1 MALTPKPDGT
11 LRAIG
16 LTPMTYRV
24 WARARRQEVLEW
36 EDAKAGFWD
45 SAMRSSS
52 ALRAGVLRALANES
66 AATIGMASATW
77 MWDFEKFYDSVNLE
91 RLVSESISLG
101 FCAVI
106 LYMSL
111 AIHTSVRLI
120 KVQGHLAE
128 GINPT
133 TGLVAGD
140 THAQTLAKLVLY
152 WALDNY
158 HAKFAGAC
166 AKQYIDDIAAR
177 VEGLKQDVVRIAVD
191 SALWLKKALE
201 EASCVVSMKKM
212 ALLASSKDLGKEIQ
226 QALESGGF
234 KVSHVEFAKD
244 LGLASAAGRRRCA
257 VVQKSRLKKNRPRV
271 DRIGRFARVV
281 RKASKLFS
289 TGVLPSD
296 VYGCEAM
303 WVAPTTLRL
312 IRRRGAR
319 ATGAT
324 TAGSCCA
331 TALAIAYGDY
341 GDPGIAVPA
350 RMVRGVVAYL
360 GQGSACHKRV
370 RRTWELLRP
379 KLDDQKRWLN
389 IRGPVGAMIGTLK
402 DQGWEPLAPNVW
414 SGPDGQ
420 DWELH
425 SSAGWLSLFATLRT
439 QCANACGRKLRNM
452 LTAKG
457 WKQGLTCVRFASTCG
472 SWRKGELWGEYGML
486 SCIAC
491 AGLWPRARIAAS
503 GKPASPIC
511 ERCGKAEET
520 LEHKFWYCE
529 HNYTILHPDVI
540 MSKRLIKEARRACI
554 NYPSFWL
561 RGLTPST
568 WAWILVLS
576 ASLL

>member
-1 MALTPKPDGT
+1 M
-11 LRAIG
+11 
-16 LTPMTYRV
+16 
-24 WARARRQEVLEW
+24 
-36 EDAKAGFWD
+36 
-45 SAMRSSS
+45 
-52 ALRAGVLRALANES
+52 
-66 AATIGMASATW
+66 
-77 MWDFEKFYDSVNLE
+77 
-91 RLVSESISLG
+91 
-101 FCAVI
+101 
-106 LYMSL
+106 
-111 AIHTSVRLI
+111 
-120 KVQGHLAE
+120 
-128 GINPT
+128 
-133 TGLVAGD
+133 VAGD

-191 SALWLKKALE
+191 SALCLKKALE

-257 VVQKSRLKKNRPRV
+257 VVQKSRLKKNSPRV

-289 TGVLPSD
+289 TGVLSSD

-303 WVAPTTLRL
+303 GVAPTTLRL

-324 TAGSCCA
+324 TAGSCCT

-341 GDPGIAVPA
+341 GDPGIAAPA
-350 RMVRGVVAYL
+350 RMVREWL
-360 GQGSACHKRV
+360 RIWGQGSACHKRV

-402 DQGWEPLAPNVW
+402 DQGWEPLAPHVW

-420 DWELH
+420 DWEFH
-425 SSAGWLSLFATLRT
+425 SSAGVAEFVRHFENTVRKRLWAKAAQHVNGKGLEAGADLRVLRKHL
-439 QCANACGRKLRNM
+439 RKLE
-452 LTAKG
+452 
-457 WKQGLTCVRFASTCG
+457 
-472 SWRKGELWGEYGML
+472 KGEFWGEYGML

-520 LEHKFWYCE
+520 LEHRFWYCE

-540 MSKRLIKEARRACI
+540 NSKRLIKEARRACI
-554 NYPSFWL
+554 NCPSFWL